1 MTTTTNPRGGGS
13 PSRPLDRE
21 RITVS
26 DAAKRTSYSRAYL
39 YRLHERGEIEG
50 VKAGRSVRLY
60 TDSLEAWLDRN
71 SG

>member
-1 MTTTTNPRGGGS
+1 MATDTKPRGA
-13 PSRPLDRE
+13 LERE
-21 RITVS
+21 RITVKE
-26 DAAKRTSYSRAYL
+26 AARRTSYSPAYL

-60 TDSLEAWLDRN
+60 VDALSAWLERN